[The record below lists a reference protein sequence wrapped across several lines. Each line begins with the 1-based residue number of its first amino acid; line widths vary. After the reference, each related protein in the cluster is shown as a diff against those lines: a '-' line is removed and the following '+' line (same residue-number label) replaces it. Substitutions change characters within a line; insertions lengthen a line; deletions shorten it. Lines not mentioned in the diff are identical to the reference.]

1 MDKIM
6 KKKILLVLIILSV
19 CIVEVSAQTTYT
31 VKSGDS
37 IWKIAVKYETGVS
50 EILAKNPQVKN
61 PSLIYP
67 GQKLTIPDQ
76 SSVKALEAEVIRL
89 VNVERSKKGLQALKA
104 DWEISR
110 VARYKS
116 QDMINK
122 KYFSHTSPTY
132 GSPFKMLETFG
143 IRFSSAGEN
152 IAYGQQTPQA
162 VMNSWMNSSGHR
174 ANILSPSYTHIG
186 VGLAKN
192 SSGVCYW
199 TQMFTKPLK

>member
-1 MDKIM
+1 M

-37 IWKIAVKYETGVS
+37 IWKIAVKYQTGVS
-50 EILAKNPQVKN
+50 EILSKNPQIKN

-89 VNVERSKKGLQALKA
+89 VNIERSKKGLQALKA

-152 IAYGQQTPQA
+152 IAYGQQTPAA
-162 VMNSWMNSSGHR
+162 VMKSWMNSSGHR

-186 VGLAKN
+186 VGLAKS

>member
-1 MDKIM
+1 M
-6 KKKILLVLIILSV
+6 
-19 CIVEVSAQTTYT
+19 VEVAAQTTYT

-37 IWKIAVKYETGVS
+37 IWKIAVKYESGVS

-76 SSVKALEAEVIRL
+76 SSVKALEAEVVRL
-89 VNVERSKKGLQALKA
+89 VNIERSKKGLQALKA

-152 IAYGQQTPQA
+152 IAYGQQTPAA
-162 VMNSWMNSSGHR
+162 VMKSWMNSSGHK

-186 VGLAKN
+186 VGLAKS

>member
-1 MDKIM
+1 M
-6 KKKILLVLIILSV
+6 KKKILLVLIILSMCV
-19 CIVEVSAQTTYT
+19 LEVSAQTTTYT

-67 GQKLTIPDQ
+67 GQKLTIPDE

-89 VNVERSKKGLQALKA
+89 VNIERSKKGLQALKA

-132 GSPFKMLETFG
+132 GSPFNMLENFG

-152 IAYGQQTPQA
+152 IAYGQQTPEA
-162 VMNSWMNSSGHR
+162 VMKSWMNSAGHK

>member
-1 MDKIM
+1 MDIIM

-89 VNVERSKKGLQALKA
+89 VNIERSKKGLQTLKA

-152 IAYGQQTPQA
+152 IAYGQQTPAA

-186 VGLAKN
+186 VGLAKS
-192 SSGVCYW
+192 SSGVYYW

>member
-1 MDKIM
+1 M

-89 VNVERSKKGLQALKA
+89 VNIERSKKGLQTLKA

-152 IAYGQQTPQA
+152 IAYGQQTPAA

-186 VGLAKN
+186 VGLAKS
-192 SSGVCYW
+192 SSGVYYW

>member
-1 MDKIM
+1 M
-6 KKKILLVLIILSV
+6 KKKILLVVVILSM
-19 CIVEVSAQTTYT
+19 CIVEVAAQTTYT

-37 IWKIAVKYETGVS
+37 IWKIAVKYETGIS
-50 EILAKNPQVKN
+50 EILAKNPQIKN

-67 GQKLTIPDQ
+67 GQKITIPDQ
-76 SSVKALEAEVIRL
+76 SSVKTLEAEVIRL
-89 VNVERSKKGLQALKA
+89 VNVERSKKGLQALTA

-122 KYFSHTSPTY
+122 KYFSHTSPTF
-132 GSPFKMLETFG
+132 GSPFKMLESFG

-152 IAYGQQTPQA
+152 IAYGQQTPLA
-162 VMNSWMNSSGHR
+162 VMNSWMNSAGHK

-186 VGLAKN
+186 VGLAKS

>member
-1 MDKIM
+1 M

-89 VNVERSKKGLQALKA
+89 VNIERSKKGLQTLKA

-152 IAYGQQTPQA
+152 IAYGQQTPAA

-186 VGLAKN
+186 VGLAKS
-192 SSGVCYW
+192 SSGVYYW
-199 TQMFTKPLK
+199 SQMFTKPLK

>member
-1 MDKIM
+1 MDIIM
-6 KKKILLVLIILSV
+6 KKKILLVLIILSL
-19 CIVEVSAQTTYT
+19 CMVEVAAQTTYT
-31 VKSGDS
+31 VKAGDS

-76 SSVKALEAEVIRL
+76 SSVKALEAEVVRL
-89 VNVERSKKGLQALKA
+89 VNIERSKKGLQALKA

-122 KYFSHTSPTY
+122 NYFSHTSPTY

-152 IAYGQQTPQA
+152 IAYGQQTPAA
-162 VMNSWMNSSGHR
+162 VMKSWMNSSGHR

-186 VGLAKN
+186 VGLAKKSN
-192 SSGVCYW
+192 GVYYW